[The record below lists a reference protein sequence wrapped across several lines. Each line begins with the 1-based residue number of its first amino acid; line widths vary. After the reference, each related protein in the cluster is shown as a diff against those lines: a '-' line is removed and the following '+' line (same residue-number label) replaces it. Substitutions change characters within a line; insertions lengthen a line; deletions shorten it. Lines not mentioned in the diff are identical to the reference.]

1 MVISE
6 YMPKRL
12 QRVGRLLRGGF
23 VAVSAVLAIHCA
35 RETGRLQSRESEYQR
50 LRQEVMELRQL
61 QKQGEEALRGGDL
74 MEGESLLLAAIA
86 QRTSDPEPYLLLADL
101 YTEQRLYEEAL
112 EILDAYGGNNAAIDA
127 KTEELKG
134 MVDALERSA
143 FAPQE

>member
-35 RETGRLQSRESEYQR
+35 RETGRLQSQESEYQR

-61 QKQGEEALRGGDL
+61 QKQGEEALRGGDF

-112 EILDAYGGNNAAIDA
+112 E
-127 KTEELKG
+127 
-134 MVDALERSA
+134 RSA
-143 FAPQE
+143 YAPQE